1 MHAFRLRNGFSLQ
14 GKSPETKGFSSGQK
28 AGKTYTRTHST
39 KESKIVRHIIS
50 VLLENEPGALSR
62 VVGLFSARGYNIE
75 TLTVAPTEDA
85 TLSRL
90 TIVTTGSDD
99 VIEQITK
106 HLNRLIEVVKVVDLT
121 EGAHIERE
129 LMLIKV
135 RAVGK
140 EREEMKR
147 TADIFRGRIVDV
159 TEKTYTIELTGD
171 KRKLDAF
178 IDSIERASIL
188 ETVRTGGSGIGRGER
203 ILKI

>member
-1 MHAFRLRNGFSLQ
+1 MKH
-14 GKSPETKGFSSGQK
+14 
-28 AGKTYTRTHST
+28 
-39 KESKIVRHIIS
+39 VIS
-50 VLLENEPGALSR
+50 VLMENEPGALSR

-90 TIVTTGSDD
+90 TVVTVGSDE

-106 HLNRLIEVVKVVDLT
+106 HLNRLVDVVKVVDLT

-147 TADIFRGRIVDV
+147 MADIFRGRIIDV
-159 TEKTYTIELTGD
+159 TDKSYTIELTGVQE
-171 KRKLDAF
+171 KVQAFLEALDRSA
-178 IDSIERASIL
+178 IL
-188 ETVRTGGSGIGRGER
+188 ETVRTGVSGIGRGER